1 LSTQDGRR
9 SRGAVRRRE
18 LVDATLRLLERDG
31 ADGVTHRAVGREA
44 GVSAASVGYHFAGI
58 DDLLV
63 SAMVVAT
70 EEWTA
75 TLPPAGGET
84 PDDDGDDAYLRRLAT
99 VLADDVREHR
109 RRVVAEYE
117 LYLLAARRP
126 ALRPAATAWLEA
138 AVGPLATGLDDT
150 GRRML
155 LAVLDGICLQ
165 GLLVDDPPGDATIL
179 AVLRRGL
186 AGARGD
192 GSRGPSRADP
202 GPQPPRGCARA
213 RPTAR

>member
-1 LSTQDGRR
+1 
-9 SRGAVRRRE
+9 VRRRE
-18 LVDATLRLLERDG
+18 LVDATLRLMERDG
-31 ADGVTHRAVGREA
+31 AAGVTHRAVGREA

-75 TLPPAGGET
+75 SLPAG
-84 PDDDGDDAYLRRLAT
+84 DDADDDAYLRRLAT

-109 RRVVAEYE
+109 RRIVAEYE

-126 ALRPAATAWLEA
+126 VLRPAATAWLEA
-138 AVGPLATGLDDT
+138 AIGPLAAGLDDV
-150 GRRML
+150 GRRTL
-155 LAVLDGICLQ
+155 LAVVDGVCLQ
-165 GLLVDDPPGDATIL
+165 GLLTDDPPGPDTIL

-186 AGARGD
+186 AGARG
-192 GSRGPSRADP
+192 GA
-202 GPQPPRGCARA
+202 A
-213 RPTAR
+213 